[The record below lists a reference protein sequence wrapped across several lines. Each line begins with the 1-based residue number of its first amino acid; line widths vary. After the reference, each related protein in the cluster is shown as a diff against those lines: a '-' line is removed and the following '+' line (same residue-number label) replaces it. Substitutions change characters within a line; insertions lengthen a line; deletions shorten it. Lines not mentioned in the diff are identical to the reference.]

1 MTFLHRIHKRS
12 LDLVEH
18 DNSER
23 KDECGEA
30 CCVAERSPAEFA
42 HAEYAELK
50 CFHDAGE
57 RVCLHEHL
65 EARVFNGAERVNHR
79 SCIHPKLHDKR
90 EQKCEVAVFGSETA
104 EQYAKAEREGCNK
117 DDEYRREQQVN
128 VRVYGCTSE
137 DKVISKDNQE

>member
-1 MTFLHRIHKRS
+1 MIFLEKGSNLTFLHRIHKRS
-12 LDLVEH
+12 LDFIEY
-18 DNSER
+18 DNTER

-30 CCVAERSPAEFA
+30 RCVAERSPAEFA
-42 HAEYAELK
+42 HAEHAELK

-65 EARVFNGAERVNHR
+65 EARIFDSTERVNYR

-90 EQKCEVAVFGSETA
+90 EQKCEVAVFGGEAA

-117 DDEYRREQQVN
+117 KDEYGRE
-128 VRVYGCTSE
+128 
-137 DKVISKDNQE
+137 